1 MTIYLTWKTNKY
13 YTIKI
18 ILKSNCKIIETEIK
32 SIYPEHSYTWL
43 RYRPIKS
50 GRVKLALWFQT
61 SMQLY
66 KCFPHMKM
74 PTLTYTWVRTKD
86 IFKDRILYLNYR
98 ICSLSVSHL
107 LHVDRRQLK
116 GVGARKFVM
125 LPLLVTSL
133 IFLLY
138 FLYSTQRY
146 KALWQ

>member
-1 MTIYLTWKTNKY
+1 MTIYLTWKTKKY

-50 GRVKLALWFQT
+50 GRVKLALWCQT
-61 SMQLY
+61 SMR
-66 KCFPHMKM
+66 FPHLKM
-74 PTLTYTWVRTKD
+74 PTLTYTWVRTKAV
-86 IFKDRILYLNYR
+86 FKDRILYLNYR

-107 LHVDRRQLK
+107 LHINRRQIK
-116 GVGARKFVM
+116 GGVGACIFVM

-133 IFLLY
+133 ILLLY
-138 FLYSTQRY
+138 FLYFTQWY